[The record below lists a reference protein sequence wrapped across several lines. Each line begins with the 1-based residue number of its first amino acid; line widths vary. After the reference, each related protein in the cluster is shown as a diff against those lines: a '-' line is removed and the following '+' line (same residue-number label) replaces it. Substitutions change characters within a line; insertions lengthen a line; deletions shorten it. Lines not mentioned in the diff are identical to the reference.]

1 MIRLLTCSLAL
12 TACLFVMASAGA
24 APAPSPASQPTVT
37 TAAAAGGKQNV
48 EIDWLAE
55 CLKGGWTMVALAA
68 LSVAGLAFIIE
79 RLVTVRRAR
88 FAPAAL
94 AGKLAPLLKQGAFEQ
109 AMKVSRQYPSALG
122 RVAEAMVLHRG
133 EGRADVSAAAA
144 DVGAREIS
152 NQFQRNAPLAVIA
165 GLAPLLGLLGTMI
178 GMIEAFQLVAI
189 YGDEGGASMLADS
202 IAKALITTAAGLVI
216 AIPALAAYHFFKA
229 RVHGLAHEVEE
240 RAESLLLALP
250 ASREVAATHLHAHPV
265 EDAPARYADPV
276 AAH

>member
-12 TACLFVMASAGA
+12 AACLAVMASAGA
-24 APAPSPASQPTVT
+24 APAAPASQP
-37 TAAAAGGKQNV
+37 AAVGATPGGKPNV

-55 CLKGGWTMVALAA
+55 SLKGGWTMVALAA

-94 AGKLAPLLKQGAFEQ
+94 ANKLAPLLKQGAFEQ
-109 AMKVSRQYPSALG
+109 ALKVSRQSPSALG

-133 EGRADVSAAAA
+133 EGRADISAAAA

-229 RVHGLAHEVEE
+229 RVHGLAQEVEE
-240 RAESLLLALP
+240 RAESLLLAMP
-250 ASREVAATHLHAHPV
+250 APRAEPV
-265 EDAPARYADPV
+265 EAY
-276 AAH
+276 

>member
-1 MIRLLTCSLAL
+1 MVRLLTCSLAL
-12 TACLFVMASAGA
+12 SACLFVMASARA
-24 APAPSPASQPTVT
+24 APAAAASQPMVT
-37 TAAAAGGKQNV
+37 AAAAAGGKQNV

-68 LSVAGLAFIIE
+68 LSIAGLAFIIE

-94 AGKLAPLLKQGAFEQ
+94 ATKLAPLLKQGAFEQ
-109 AMKVSRQYPSALG
+109 ALKVSRQYPSALG

-229 RVHGLAHEVEE
+229 RVHNLAQEVEE
-240 RAESLLLALP
+240 RAEGLLLAMP
-250 ASREVAATHLHAHPV
+250 TPRAEPTAHPHARPD